1 MASDAD
7 VALARRL
14 GTAAR
19 SRPPT
24 AVLDSLSSLVQA
36 AHPSLQ
42 RCNESSKGKYLEISF
57 SFDHQVRSATAVSL
71 AIAGC
76 GDESDD
82 LPVDGRE
89 FDGVTYSE
97 RAPYQG
103 RVIDGYLNN
112 ARVWLDLDD
121 NGQYTVGPVEIEL
134 DSGNTHILEDGE
146 PTVMSGPGGRFS
158 MDVSALDV
166 PPSIGANLDPRDY
179 PLYALAIPG
188 QTLEELYEHMAWPLY
203 EKFGHCFEA
212 FKLMVTNPDQI
223 LDSLKKPDGSPAVD
237 AAVKESGGD
246 EATARAKIAQIVSDT
261 TNKAVFSATA
271 ALRAKLLQDETV
283 QTVAMLEPVALD
295 VTKVV
300 DAAVKGAGG
309 DEMTARSKIAQI
321 VSDTTNEAVT
331 AIAALRGVIIARS
344 ASGRR
349 VCTARHQCPRWC
361 SCLLA

>member
-1 MASDAD
+1 MK
-7 VALARRL
+7 RL
-14 GTAAR
+14 
-19 SRPPT
+19 
-24 AVLDSLSSLVQA
+24 
-36 AHPSLQ
+36 
-42 RCNESSKGKYLEISF
+42 IS
-57 SFDHQVRSATAVSL
+57 VTVPLLSL

-121 NGQYTVGPVEIEL
+121 NGQYTAGPVEIEL

-188 QTLEELYEHMAWPLY
+188 QTLEERSY
-203 EKFGHCFEA
+203 
-212 FKLMVTNPDQI
+212 
-223 LDSLKKPDGSPAVD
+223 
-237 AAVKESGGD
+237 GD
-246 EATARAKIAQIVSDT
+246 EPVSRA
-261 TNKAVFSATA
+261 F
-271 ALRAKLLQDETV
+271 L
-283 QTVAMLEPVALD
+283 M
-295 VTKVV
+295 
-300 DAAVKGAGG
+300 
-309 DEMTARSKIAQI
+309 
-321 VSDTTNEAVT
+321 
-331 AIAALRGVIIARS
+331 S
-344 ASGRR
+344 AS
-349 VCTARHQCPRWC
+349 
-361 SCLLA
+361 